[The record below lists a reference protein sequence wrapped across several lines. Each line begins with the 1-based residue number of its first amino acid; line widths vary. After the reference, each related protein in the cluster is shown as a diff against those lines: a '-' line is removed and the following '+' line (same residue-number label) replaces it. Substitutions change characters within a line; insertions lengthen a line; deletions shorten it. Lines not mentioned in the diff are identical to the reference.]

1 MLLLSYN
8 ILYGKNLLTILSW
21 IKNLDKT
28 PDIICFQEFPESLF
42 TKTDNEMGG
51 KWNILF
57 APSLITKEGTYGEL
71 TLFKKSLKLVNYINL
86 ELGESRLSNMV
97 FRFKSKRSAFI
108 TDFSVKNKVFRI
120 ANIHLPWFARS
131 RTRRTYLEKII
142 NLQSTKTPTVIVG
155 DYNQSNLLGRK
166 HFARFMQRHNFTMAG
181 TKTTTHRLWK
191 ILPQQMDYAFLR
203 KVDEVGFE
211 VKRVKHSD
219 HFPIFLEFEV
229 K

>member
-8 ILYGKNLLTILSW
+8 ILYGKNLPTILSW

-42 TKTDNEMGG
+42 TKTEKEMS
-51 KWNILF
+51 KHWNILF
-57 APSLITKEGTYGEL
+57 APSFITKRDTYGEL
-71 TLFKKSLKLVNYINL
+71 TLFKKNLALQNYTNL

-97 FRFKSKRSAFI
+97 FRFKAKRSALI
-108 TDFSVKNKVFRI
+108 TDFSTKNKVFRV

-131 RTRRTYLEKII
+131 RTRRAYLEKII
-142 NLQSTKTPTVIVG
+142 NSQSPKTPTIIVG

-166 HFARFMQRHNFTMAG
+166 HFMRFMQRHNFTMAG
-181 TKTTTHRLWK
+181 TKTTTHMLWK

-203 KVDEVGFE
+203 RVSEVSFE

-219 HFPIFLEFEV
+219 HYPIFLEFEI